1 MYLSLL
7 SGHLLSCN
15 WVSRVGEGEAIPTLN
30 CEPVVIGRL
39 LEAYLGLPSGNISC
53 SSICSHLNIN
63 SDRSLNNRSLFLSMK
78 PLTSYVTLAINKKS
92 KKTENITLLIKRF
105 SCVFVLLCV
114 CWCGVCLAKGVCGVC
129 GCCLFLFP
137 FLVADVI

>member
-63 SDRSLNNRSLFLSMK
+63 SDRSRNSRSLFLSIK

-92 KKTENITLLIKRF
+92 QGFLQKHLCRVRIVVRTKRLIF
-105 SCVFVLLCV
+105 S
-114 CWCGVCLAKGVCGVC
+114 KG
-129 GCCLFLFP
+129 
-137 FLVADVI
+137 